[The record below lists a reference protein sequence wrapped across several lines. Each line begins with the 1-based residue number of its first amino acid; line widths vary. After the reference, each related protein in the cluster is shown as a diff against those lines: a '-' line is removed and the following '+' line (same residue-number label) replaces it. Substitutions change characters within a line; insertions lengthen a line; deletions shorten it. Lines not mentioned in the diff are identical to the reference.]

1 MYSRQQASQLREAF
15 WTTFGQY
22 MAPLP
27 SAEGRRINWI
37 NYKTGE
43 PHISFR
49 MDADNREASIAIV
62 LSHPDAGIR
71 QLYFEQFAELKHLL
85 HGALQEE
92 WLWEQ
97 QAYDPGGKELS
108 RIGRSLEG
116 ISVFNREDWPAL
128 ISFFK
133 PRIMALDEFW
143 SSAKYA
149 FEALR

>member
-1 MYSRQQASQLREAF
+1 
-15 WTTFGQY
+15 

-27 SAEGRRINWI
+27 SAEGLRINWI

-43 PHISFR
+43 QHISFR
-49 MDADNREASIAIV
+49 MDADNHQATVAIV

-71 QLYFEQFAELKHLL
+71 QLYFEQFAELKRLL
-85 HGALQEE
+85 HEALQEE
-92 WLWEQ
+92 WEWEP
-97 QAYDPGGKELS
+97 QAAGPGGKDIS
-108 RIGRSLEG
+108 RIGCRLG
-116 ISVFNREDWPAL
+116 KVNIFNREDWPAL